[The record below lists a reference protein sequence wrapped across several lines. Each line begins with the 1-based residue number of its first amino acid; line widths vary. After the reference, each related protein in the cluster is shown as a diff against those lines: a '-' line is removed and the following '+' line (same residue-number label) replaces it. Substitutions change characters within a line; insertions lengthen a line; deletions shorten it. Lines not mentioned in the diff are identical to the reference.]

1 MVPGSGIMMNNMLGE
16 EDLNPHGFHAWP
28 EGSRMSSMMAPTVTY
43 GADGSIAAF
52 GSGGSNRIRTA
63 ILQVLL
69 NTIDFGQGIAEA
81 VAAPRLHFEN
91 GVVNL
96 EGGLVEAL
104 GAVLGPGLVEALQG
118 PERQVVFWPP
128 HNLFF
133 GGVHAVRRDARGHF
147 DAAGDPRR
155 GGTAVV
161 V

>member
-1 MVPGSGIMMNNMLGE
+1 
-16 EDLNPHGFHAWP
+16 
-28 EGSRMSSMMAPTVTY
+28 MSSMMAPTVTY
-43 GADGSIAAF
+43 GADGAIAAF

-69 NTIDFGQGIAEA
+69 NTIDFGQEIAEA

-91 GVVNL
+91 GVANL
-96 EGGLVEAL
+96 EGGL
-104 GAVLGPGLVEALQG
+104 GAALGPGLVEAFQG
-118 PERQVVFWPP
+118 PERQVVIWPP

-133 GGVHAVRRDARGHF
+133 GGVHAVRRDAQGEM